1 MSPGLMWGGECPRS
15 DVGREGVGAHP
26 QLGLRAVIT
35 LITLNVKTKVINRQ
49 NANTTEIAILIACR
63 LAEVLVKSRTLV
75 QIAVTARLRL
85 KSAQTCSN

>member
-1 MSPGLMWGGECPRS
+1 MSPGLMWGGGEYPRS
-15 DVGREGVGAHP
+15 DVGGGGGGVGAHP

-35 LITLNVKTKVINRQ
+35 LNIKTKVINRQ